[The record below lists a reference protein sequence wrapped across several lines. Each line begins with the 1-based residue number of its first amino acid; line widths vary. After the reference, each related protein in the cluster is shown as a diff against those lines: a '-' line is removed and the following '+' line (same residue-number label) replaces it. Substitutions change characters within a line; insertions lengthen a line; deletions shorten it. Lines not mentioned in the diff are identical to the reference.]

1 MTQNDVTPTTTA
13 PGTQDEPP
21 TADRPNRSTEGAGKP
36 GPDRSMEGA
45 GQSSPNRSTDGAGQG
60 LDRGAGSGHG
70 AEHDDLAGSADASGA
85 GRATGATEA
94 NRAPG
99 ATVGTGAAGAPARP
113 LRTRRLPVHWA
124 WFVAAVTFV
133 TIIGAAAFRS
143 LPGLLIDPLHREF
156 DWSRG
161 TIGLAVSVNLAL
173 YGLTAPF
180 AAALMDRFGIRR
192 VVAVALTVIALGSG
206 LTVWMTAAWQL
217 LLCWGVLVGL
227 GSGSMALAFAAT
239 VTNRWFIERRGL
251 VTGIL
256 TAASASGQLIF
267 LPLLAWI
274 VEEHDWR
281 PAAVTVALA
290 ALAVVPFV
298 WLLLRDHPADV
309 GLKPFGSEVFVEK
322 PPPVP
327 GAARRAVKVLL
338 SAARTGPFWL
348 LAGTFA
354 ICGASTN
361 GLIQTHFVPAAH
373 DHGMPITAAAS
384 LLAVIGVFD
393 VVGTV
398 ASGWFTDRFDARRL
412 LAVYYAL
419 RGISLLFLPMLLAFG
434 GPSVRPPMIFFI
446 VFYGLDWVATVPP
459 TLALCREHYG
469 EDSAIVFGWVLAS
482 HQVGAALIA
491 FLGGVARD
499 VFGSYD
505 MVWYASGALCAVAA
519 LMALVIRKGRAMVP
533 AVAGA

>member
-1 MTQNDVTPTTTA
+1 MTQT
-13 PGTQDEPP
+13 
-21 TADRPNRSTEGAGKP
+21 
-36 GPDRSMEGA
+36 
-45 GQSSPNRSTDGAGQG
+45 
-60 LDRGAGSGHG
+60 
-70 AEHDDLAGSADASGA
+70 
-85 GRATGATEA
+85 TEA
-94 NRAPG
+94 
-99 ATVGTGAAGAPARP
+99 ATAVRQPKPFRSP
-113 LRTRRLPVHWA
+113 RRIHRA

-143 LPGLLIDPLHREF
+143 LPGLLIDPLHEGF
-156 DWSRG
+156 GWSRG
-161 TIGLAVSVNLAL
+161 TIGAAVSVNLAL

-206 LTVWMTAAWQL
+206 LTVWMTAPWQL
-217 LLCWGVLVGL
+217 MLCWGVLVGL

-239 VTNRWFIERRGL
+239 VTNRWFTERRGL
-251 VTGIL
+251 VSGIL

-267 LPLLAWI
+267 LPILSWTI
-274 VEEHDWR
+274 ETYSWR

-309 GLKPFGSEVFVEK
+309 GLKPYGAREFTPK
-322 PPPVP
+322 PPPVT
-327 GAARRAVKVLL
+327 GAARRALTVLS
-338 SAARTGPFWL
+338 SAVRIGPFWL

-373 DHGMPITAAAS
+373 DHDMPVTAAAS
-384 LLAVIGVFD
+384 LLAVVGVFD
-393 VVGTV
+393 VAGTI

-412 LAVYYAL
+412 LAVYYGL
-419 RGISLLFLPMLLAFG
+419 RGVSLLFLPMLLG
-434 GPSVRPPMIFFI
+434 QSGPSVHPPMVFFI

-459 TLALCREHYG
+459 TLALCREQYG

-482 HQVGAALIA
+482 HQIGAALVA

-499 VFGSYD
+499 AFGSYD
-505 MVWYASGALCAVAA
+505 VVWYASGTLCAAA
-519 LMALVIRKGRAMVP
+519 TLMALMIKRRRTTAVP
-533 AVAGA
+533 A

>member
-1 MTQNDVTPTTTA
+1 MSLH
-13 PGTQDEPP
+13 
-21 TADRPNRSTEGAGKP
+21 R
-36 GPDRSMEGA
+36 
-45 GQSSPNRSTDGAGQG
+45 
-60 LDRGAGSGHG
+60 
-70 AEHDDLAGSADASGA
+70 
-85 GRATGATEA
+85 
-94 NRAPG
+94 
-99 ATVGTGAAGAPARP
+99 
-113 LRTRRLPVHWA
+113 A

-143 LPGLLIDPLHREF
+143 LPGLLIDPLHQDF
-156 DWSRG
+156 GWSRG
-161 TIGLAVSVNLAL
+161 TISAAVSINLAL

-192 VVAVALTVIALGSG
+192 VVAVALTVIAVGSG

-217 LLCWGVLVGL
+217 MLCWGLLVGL

-239 VTNRWFIERRGL
+239 VTNRWFTERRGL

-267 LPLLAWI
+267 LPVLSWM
-274 VEEHDWR
+274 VERHDWR

-309 GLKPFGSEVFVEK
+309 GLKPYGATEFVPK
-322 PPPVP
+322 PEPVP
-327 GAARRAVKVLL
+327 GAARRALSVLVK
-338 SAARTGPFWL
+338 AARTGPFWL

-373 DHGMPITAAAS
+373 DAHMPVQAAAS

-393 VVGTV
+393 VVGTI
-398 ASGWFTDRFDARRL
+398 ASGWFTDRYDARRL
-412 LAVYYAL
+412 LATYYAL
-419 RGISLLFLPMLLAFG
+419 RGVSLLFLPMLLA
-434 GPSVRPPMIFFI
+434 PSVHPPMLFFI

-459 TLALCREHYG
+459 TVALCREQYG

-482 HQVGAALIA
+482 HQVGAALVA

-505 MVWYASGALCAVAA
+505 MVWYFSGALCAVAA
-519 LMALVIRKGRAMVP
+519 LMALVIRRKSVV
-533 AVAGA
+533 AVAVAAV

>member
-1 MTQNDVTPTTTA
+1 MLSDVTQTTGLPAATPNTNRRR
-13 PGTQDEPP
+13 PG
-21 TADRPNRSTEGAGKP
+21 RIHR
-36 GPDRSMEGA
+36 
-45 GQSSPNRSTDGAGQG
+45 
-60 LDRGAGSGHG
+60 
-70 AEHDDLAGSADASGA
+70 
-85 GRATGATEA
+85 
-94 NRAPG
+94 
-99 ATVGTGAAGAPARP
+99 
-113 LRTRRLPVHWA
+113 A
-124 WFVAAVTFV
+124 WFVAAVAFV

-143 LPGLLIDPLHREF
+143 LPGLLIDPLHSEF

-192 VVAVALTVIALGSG
+192 VVAVALTVIAVGSG
-206 LTVWMTAAWQL
+206 LTVFMSSSWQL
-217 LLCWGVLVGL
+217 ILYWGLLIGL

-239 VTNRWFIERRGL
+239 VTNRWFTQRRGL

-267 LPLLAWI
+267 LPLLSWL
-274 VEEHDWR
+274 VEQHGWR
-281 PAAVTVALA
+281 PASITVALS

-309 GLKPFGSEVFVEK
+309 GLAPYGATEFVPKPA
-322 PPPVP
+322 PVP
-327 GAARRAVKVLL
+327 GAARRTVKVLF
-338 SAARTGPFWL
+338 SAARTAPFWL

-393 VVGTV
+393 VVGTI

-419 RGISLLFLPMLLAFG
+419 RGVSLLFLPMLLA
-434 GPSVRPPMIFFI
+434 PSVHPPMIFFI

-459 TLALCREHYG
+459 TIALCREHYG
-469 EDSAIVFGWVLAS
+469 DDSAIVFGWVLAS
-482 HQVGAALIA
+482 HQVGAAVIA
-491 FLGGVARD
+491 FAGGLARD

-505 MVWYASGALCAVAA
+505 VVWYTSGALCAAAA
-519 LMALVIRKGRAMVP
+519 LMALVIRRRRP
-533 AVAGA
+533 APVLPVAG

>member
-1 MTQNDVTPTTTA
+1 MRRIAIRKPYGVTQTSDAAPDVQESVP
-13 PGTQDEPP
+13 EPP
-21 TADRPNRSTEGAGKP
+21 A
-36 GPDRSMEGA
+36 
-45 GQSSPNRSTDGAGQG
+45 
-60 LDRGAGSGHG
+60 
-70 AEHDDLAGSADASGA
+70 A
-85 GRATGATEA
+85 GR
-94 NRAPG
+94 
-99 ATVGTGAAGAPARP
+99 
-113 LRTRRLPVHWA
+113 RRIHRA

-143 LPGLLIDPLHREF
+143 VPGLLIDPLHDEF

-161 TIGLAVSVNLAL
+161 TIGAAVSVNLAL

-217 LLCWGVLVGL
+217 MLCWGLLVGL

-239 VTNRWFIERRGL
+239 VTNRWFTERRGL
-251 VTGIL
+251 VSGIL

-267 LPLLAWI
+267 LPLLSWI
-274 VEEHDWR
+274 VERHDWR

-309 GLKPFGSEVFVEK
+309 GQKPYGATEFVPK
-322 PPPVP
+322 PAPVP
-327 GAARRAVKVLL
+327 GAARRAVTVLF

-373 DHGMPITAAAS
+373 DHGMPLTTAAS

-398 ASGWFTDRFDARRL
+398 ASGWFTDRFEARRL
-412 LAVYYAL
+412 LAVYYSL
-419 RGISLLFLPMLLAFG
+419 RGVSLLFLPLLLVTPG
-434 GPSVRPPMIFFI
+434 VRPPMIFFI

-459 TLALCREHYG
+459 TLALCREQYG

-482 HQVGAALIA
+482 HQVGAALVA

-499 VFGSYD
+499 TFGSYD
-505 MVWYASGALCAVAA
+505 VVWYASGALCAVAA
-519 LMALVIRKGRAMVP
+519 LMALVIRRRGVGV
-533 AVAGA
+533 AVTA

>member
-1 MTQNDVTPTTTA
+1 MSQTTDAVA
-13 PGTQDEPP
+13 PDGQQAALAP
-21 TADRPNRSTEGAGKP
+21 RPR
-36 GPDRSMEGA
+36 
-45 GQSSPNRSTDGAGQG
+45 
-60 LDRGAGSGHG
+60 
-70 AEHDDLAGSADASGA
+70 
-85 GRATGATEA
+85 
-94 NRAPG
+94 
-99 ATVGTGAAGAPARP
+99 PAR
-113 LRTRRLPVHWA
+113 RFHRA

-143 LPGLLIDPLHREF
+143 LPGLLIDPLHDEF
-156 DWSRG
+156 GWSRG
-161 TIGLAVSVNLAL
+161 TIGAAVSVNLAL

-192 VVAVALTVIALGSG
+192 VVAVALTVIAAGAG
-206 LTVWMTAAWQL
+206 LTVFMDSAWQL
-217 LLCWGVLVGL
+217 MLCWGVLVGL

-239 VTNRWFIERRGL
+239 VTNRWFTERRGL

-267 LPLLAWI
+267 LPVLSWL
-274 VEEHDWR
+274 VEHHGWR

-309 GLKPFGSEVFVEK
+309 GLAPYGSDTYVEK
-322 PPPVP
+322 PAPVP
-327 GAARRAVKVLL
+327 GAAARALKVLARAV
-338 SAARTGPFWL
+338 RTGPFWL

-373 DHGMPITAAAS
+373 DHGMPVTAAAG
-384 LLAVIGVFD
+384 LLAVIGIFD
-393 VVGTV
+393 VAGTIF
-398 ASGWFTDRFDARRL
+398 SGWLTDRFESRRL
-412 LAVYYAL
+412 LATYYAL
-419 RGISLLFLPMLLAFG
+419 RGISLLFLPMLLA
-434 GPSVRPPMIFFI
+434 PSIHPPMLFFI

-482 HQVGAALIA
+482 HQVGAAVVA
-491 FLGGVARD
+491 FLGGLARD
-499 VFGSYD
+499 AFGSYD
-505 MVWYASGALCAVAA
+505 MVWYGSGALCAVAA
-519 LMALVIRKGRAMVP
+519 LMALVIRRPGSGARP
-533 AVAGA
+533 APLAEPAAV

>member
-1 MTQNDVTPTTTA
+1 MLFDVTQTTGLPA
-13 PGTQDEPP
+13 PQP
-21 TADRPNRSTEGAGKP
+21 
-36 GPDRSMEGA
+36 
-45 GQSSPNRSTDGAGQG
+45 
-60 LDRGAGSGHG
+60 L
-70 AEHDDLAGSADASGA
+70 
-85 GRATGATEA
+85 
-94 NRAPG
+94 
-99 ATVGTGAAGAPARP
+99 APAPRP
-113 LRTRRLPVHWA
+113 SRRVHRA
-124 WFVAAVTFV
+124 WFVAAVAFV

-143 LPGLLIDPLHREF
+143 LPGLLIDPLHKEF

-180 AAALMDRFGIRR
+180 AAALMDRFGIRK

-206 LTVWMTAAWQL
+206 LTVFMSSSWQL
-217 LLCWGVLVGL
+217 ILYWGLLVGL

-239 VTNRWFIERRGL
+239 VTNRWFTERRGL

-267 LPLLAWI
+267 LPLLSWL
-274 VEEHDWR
+274 VEEHGWR
-281 PAAVTVALA
+281 PASITVSLS

-309 GLKPFGSEVFVEK
+309 GLAPYGAKEFTPKPA
-322 PPPVP
+322 PVP
-327 GAARRAVKVLL
+327 GAARRAVAVLF

-361 GLIQTHFVPAAH
+361 GLVQTHFVPAAH
-373 DHGMPITAAAS
+373 DHGMPVTAAAS

-393 VVGTV
+393 VVGTI
-398 ASGWFTDRFDARRL
+398 ASGWFTDRYEARRL

-419 RGISLLFLPMLLAFG
+419 RGISLLFLPMLLA
-434 GPSVRPPMIFFI
+434 PSVHPPMVFFI

-459 TLALCREHYG
+459 TIALCREHYG
-469 EDSAIVFGWVLAS
+469 DDSAIVFGWVLAS
-482 HQVGAALIA
+482 HQVGAAIVA
-491 FLGGVARD
+491 FAGGLARD
-499 VFGSYD
+499 AFGSYD
-505 MVWYASGALCAVAA
+505 VVWYASGALCAAAA
-519 LMALVIRKGRAMVP
+519 LMALVIRRKPTTQTLA
-533 AVAGA
+533 A

>member
-1 MTQNDVTPTTTA
+1 MLADVTQPTDLS
-13 PGTQDEPP
+13 PQ
-21 TADRPNRSTEGAGKP
+21 DRPQDPPENAPEVLPQDRAPQGAP
-36 GPDRSMEGA
+36 
-45 GQSSPNRSTDGAGQG
+45 
-60 LDRGAGSGHG
+60 
-70 AEHDDLAGSADASGA
+70 
-85 GRATGATEA
+85 
-94 NRAPG
+94 RAPG
-99 ATVGTGAAGAPARP
+99 RIH
-113 LRTRRLPVHWA
+113 RA

-133 TIIGAAAFRS
+133 TIIGAAAFAS
-143 LPGLLIDPLHREF
+143 LPGLLIEPLHTEF
-156 DWSRG
+156 AWSRG
-161 TIGLAVSVNLAL
+161 TIGFAVSVNLAL

-192 VVAVALTVIALGSG
+192 VVAVALTMIAVGAVA
-206 LTVWMTAAWQL
+206 TVRMTEAWQL
-217 LLCWGVLVGL
+217 VMYWGVLVGL

-239 VTNRWFIERRGL
+239 VTNRWFVARRGL
-251 VTGIL
+251 VTGVL
-256 TAASASGQLIF
+256 TAAGASGQLVF
-267 LPLLAWI
+267 LPLLSWL
-274 VEEHDWR
+274 VESHGWR
-281 PAAVTVALA
+281 PAAVTVSLT

-309 GLKPFGSEVFVEK
+309 GLPAYGATEFTPKPA
-322 PPPVP
+322 PVR
-327 GAARRAVKVLL
+327 GAARRALTVLV

-361 GLIQTHFVPAAH
+361 GLVKTHFVPAAH

-393 VVGTV
+393 VVGTI
-398 ASGWFTDRFDARRL
+398 ASGWFTDRYEARRL

-419 RGISLLFLPMLLAFG
+419 RGISLLFLPMLLA
-434 GPSVRPPMIFFI
+434 PSVHPPMVFFI

-482 HQVGAALIA
+482 HQVGAAAVA
-491 FLGGVARD
+491 FVGGVARD

-505 MVWYASGALCAVAA
+505 VIWYASGALCAVAA
-519 LMALVIRKGRAMVP
+519 LMALVIRRRP
-533 AVAGA
+533 AVA

>member
-1 MTQNDVTPTTTA
+1 MH
-13 PGTQDEPP
+13 
-21 TADRPNRSTEGAGKP
+21 R
-36 GPDRSMEGA
+36 
-45 GQSSPNRSTDGAGQG
+45 
-60 LDRGAGSGHG
+60 
-70 AEHDDLAGSADASGA
+70 
-85 GRATGATEA
+85 
-94 NRAPG
+94 
-99 ATVGTGAAGAPARP
+99 
-113 LRTRRLPVHWA
+113 A
-124 WFVAAVTFV
+124 WFVLAVAFV

-143 LPGLLIDPLHREF
+143 LPGLLIDPLHQEF
-156 DWSRG
+156 GWSRG
-161 TIGLAVSVNLAL
+161 TIGLAVSINLAL

-180 AAALMDRFGIRR
+180 AAALMDKYGIRK
-192 VVAVALTVIALGSG
+192 VVAVALTIIAAGSG

-217 LLCWGVLVGL
+217 LLCWGLLVGL
-227 GSGSMALAFAAT
+227 GTGSMALAFAAT
-239 VTNRWFIERRGL
+239 VTNRWFTGRRGL

-256 TAASASGQLIF
+256 TAAAASGQLVF
-267 LPLLAWI
+267 LPVLSWI
-274 VEEHDWR
+274 VQEHHWH

-309 GLKPFGSEVFVEK
+309 GLAPYGAEEFVPK

-327 GAARRAVKVLL
+327 GAARRTVGVLL

-361 GLIQTHFVPAAH
+361 GLVQTHFVPAAH

-393 VVGTV
+393 VIGTV

-419 RGISLLFLPMLLAFG
+419 RGISLLFLPMLL
-434 GPSVRPPMIFFI
+434 GPSVHPPMVFFI

-459 TLALCREHYG
+459 TIALCREHYG
-469 EDSAIVFGWVLAS
+469 DDSAIVFGWVLAS
-482 HQVGAALIA
+482 HQVGAAVVA
-491 FLGGVARD
+491 FAGGVVRD

-505 MVWYASGALCAVAA
+505 VVWVASGALCAAAA
-519 LMALVIRKGRAMVP
+519 LMALVIRRRP
-533 AVAGA
+533 AALPVAA